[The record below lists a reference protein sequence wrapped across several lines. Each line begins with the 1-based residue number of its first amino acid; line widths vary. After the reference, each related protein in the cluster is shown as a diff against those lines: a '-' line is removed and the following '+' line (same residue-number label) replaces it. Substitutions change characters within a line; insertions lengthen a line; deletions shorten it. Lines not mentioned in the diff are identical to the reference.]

1 MVSRVAYE
9 KNESYCGHPAKHRL
23 LCRGSLSNEKSRS
36 TNQGSARPDSSY
48 YVDIFSCCQ
57 KVLGTTSSFKI
68 SQYTVFCY
76 HWSWSKLRWFTF
88 SDVLWC
94 SGVLWSIIYT
104 VSLYFGPVPLPIP
117 WCSSEKKKLLRT
129 SLGKRHSWRPRQRCT
144 MPKPKRTRPWDSN
157 DSICA
162 ACGAISLPML
172 QTATVYI
179 LYSHVFLAEI
189 WEVTYHLHVWHGIS
203 WHLVFSQPQMWPK
216 DCCLTLY
223 VDLGLMDVDGGE
235 GRERRREWRW

>member
-68 SQYTVFCY
+68 SQYNVFCY

-94 SGVLWSIIYT
+94 SGVLWPINIYSFSVFRT
-104 VSLYFGPVPLPIP
+104 G
-117 WCSSEKKKLLRT
+117 SSSHSMVLFRKKKLLRT

-172 QTATVYI
+172 QTATDYI
-179 LYSHVFLAEI
+179 LYSHVFFFWNMGGNLPSPCLA
-189 WEVTYHLHVWHGIS
+189 WDFLAPG
-203 WHLVFSQPQMWPK
+203 F
-216 DCCLTLY
+216 
-223 VDLGLMDVDGGE
+223 
-235 GRERRREWRW
+235 

>member
-1 MVSRVAYE
+1 MIKTPMVY
-9 KNESYCGHPAKHRL
+9 L
-23 LCRGSLSNEKSRS
+23 
-36 TNQGSARPDSSY
+36 
-48 YVDIFSCCQ
+48 F
-57 KVLGTTSSFKI
+57 
-68 SQYTVFCY
+68 
-76 HWSWSKLRWFTF
+76 
-88 SDVLWC
+88 WC
-94 SGVLWSIIYT
+94 SMMFYGSMIHKYIQFLCISDRF
-104 VSLYFGPVPLPIP
+104 LFPFHGALP
-117 WCSSEKKKLLRT
+117 KKKLLRT

-172 QTATVYI
+172 QTATDYI
-179 LYSHVFLAEI
+179 SYSHVFLAEI

-203 WHLVFSQPQMWPK
+203 WHLVFSQPQRWPR